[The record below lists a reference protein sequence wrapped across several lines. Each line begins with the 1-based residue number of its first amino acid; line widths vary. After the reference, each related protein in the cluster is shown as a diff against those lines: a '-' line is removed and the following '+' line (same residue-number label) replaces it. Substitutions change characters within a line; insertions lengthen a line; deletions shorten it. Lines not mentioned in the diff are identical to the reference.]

1 MATTPGASAPSA
13 TPSSPV
19 KKGVKRSTDI
29 TLSIVFLAV
38 QLVVAVVSIP
48 FVFVFG
54 TLAFVMS
61 GAGELFTVFLVGPSV
76 VFLVTLIVGLILM
89 ITKRNSWIATLV
101 GLVVT
106 AVPLLLFFIPVI
118 ALNVSAT

>member
-1 MATTPGASAPSA
+1 MATTPRESAPAA

-61 GAGELFTVFLVGPSV
+61 GAGELFTLFLVGPSV
-76 VFLVTLIVGLILM
+76 VFLVTLTVSLILM

-118 ALNVSAT
+118 ALNVSGT